1 MPIIGGH
8 KSLSSILHL
17 SSGSQKRDGR
27 TAFSPYTGSLS
38 NDASTKETR
47 GGNSLDFEAST
58 STLQA
63 SMNMG
68 TSITLNVRYVAKD
81 LWRKVTFPPGITVTQ
96 ARDICMLRFNVWQ
109 QTLNQDEDPE
119 MAEITGA
126 NDNDSASQH
135 QLSAD
140 NHKDSKRHAHGLAM
154 AGGKGGGATAGF
166 LGIAGASGQ
175 NSQSQTQFREQYG
188 LFWTS
193 AGHWLETDEM
203 LNTYPLRKGEV
214 LELQHIVDFI
224 PLQPHEFKYSYAES
238 ALYYLCPTSES
249 ANLGWQLRW
258 AVLRCRVLRLYKKKG
273 MADPDVEIDLSQL
286 FRLSDQDGRSWPRSS
301 SKCGIEVLNM
311 HSLLEGLPPVKQ
323 ATSPSLRPVM
333 SPTVG
338 TSSGALPPGP
348 APPPSSGGGGV
359 LVIQLAASSGQ
370 QVVHILRSSNMFDYD
385 VWHRTLRHTLS
396 SGASGT
402 TGSGG
407 AGGMSVGAGCSMSAS
422 ASISGNSNTSHGAQY
437 AMQPLDATAS
447 SSALAGGS
455 NTSGGSNGGGS
466 GGGGSGGGSS
476 PASAQLASLQAI
488 VNGVVDGS
496 GKPYLSS
503 QPQPTVLT
511 TQQIQQ
517 FKSLH
522 TRHEG
527 YVNRK
532 APDGYGFRRRYCV
545 LTPGALYGY
554 LHANDCKDTPD
565 DDLVAKCDFAVALD
579 PKYVTVEAIAWNGR
593 YLLRVFG
600 PESSSLRDKPG
611 ATALQPSE
619 QARVHCTDI
628 LATAAQAAIEQYG
641 STFGMLP
648 DSRELA
654 RLMIDDHDEG
664 QLWAVG
670 FNYISGLQITSQSK
684 VILSARRARSLTDTR
699 TGANFRVPT
708 ASALDNGTTL
718 VGAKQVAP
726 TLEECE
732 VLSDTTASSSPG
744 VCRQQS
750 LSEFFVNQLS
760 IAAVTSASSR
770 LQASA
775 PAAQKHQ
782 GSSERQSHQCDNSD
796 DVVKG
801 SAVVAAGKSTA
812 TSAPGPAAAQSSAA
826 PRWIPLSIDK
836 YIKEDEERKRT
847 QGPATPS
854 DTLPALPNS
863 ARSANSN
870 SLALRSKPSNVSDN
884 DHMGHHFYS
893 GYGSGGGSSS
903 NNSYGAQT
911 PPRFNWFKR
920 RGSTSK

>member
-27 TAFSPYTGSLS
+27 AAFSPYTGSLS
-38 NDASTKETR
+38 NEASGREAR

-81 LWRKVTFPPGITVTQ
+81 MWRKVTFPPGITVTQ

-109 QTLNQDEDPE
+109 QTLSHDEDPE

-126 NDNDSASQH
+126 NDSNGANQH
-135 QLSAD
+135 QSSTG
-140 NHKDSKRHAHGLAM
+140 NQKDSTRHAHGLTM

-166 LGIAGASGQ
+166 SGIAGASGQ
-175 NSQSQTQFREQYG
+175 SSQSQTQFREQYG

-193 AGHWLETDEM
+193 AGHWLEADEM

-238 ALYYLCPTSES
+238 ALYYLCPTSEG
-249 ANLGWQLRW
+249 ARHGWQLRW
-258 AVLRCRVLRLYKKKG
+258 AVLRCRALRLYKKKG
-273 MADPDVEIDLSQL
+273 MVDPDVEIDFSQL

-301 SKCGIEVLNM
+301 SKCGIEVLNI
-311 HSLLEGLPPVKQ
+311 HSLLEGLPAVKQ
-323 ATSPSLRPVM
+323 ATSPSSRPAM

-348 APPPSSGGGGV
+348 APPPSGGGGGI
-359 LVIQLAASSGQ
+359 LVVQLAASGGQ
-370 QVVHILRSSNMFDYD
+370 QEVHILRSSNMFDYD
-385 VWHRTLRHTLS
+385 VWHRTLRHTQS
-396 SGASGT
+396 SGANGT

-437 AMQPLDATAS
+437 SMQPLDMAAS

-455 NTSGGSNGGGS
+455 SAAGGSNGGG
-466 GGGGSGGGSS
+466 GGGSS

-503 QPQPTVLT
+503 QPQSAVLT

-517 FKSLH
+517 LKSLH

-545 LTPGALYGY
+545 LTPSALYGY

-565 DDLVAKCDFAVALD
+565 DDLLTKCDFAVSLD

-654 RLMIDDHDEG
+654 RLMVDDHDEG
-664 QLWAVG
+664 QLWALG
-670 FNYISGLQITSQSK
+670 FNCISGLQITSQSK

-699 TGANFRVPT
+699 TSANFRAPT
-708 ASALDNGTTL
+708 TGALDNSTTL
-718 VGAKQVAP
+718 VGTKQVTS

-760 IAAVTSASSR
+760 ITAATPTPP
-770 LQASA
+770 QFQPSA

-782 GSSERQSHQCDNSD
+782 GSSERQSHQCDNSND
-796 DVVKG
+796 AAKG
-801 SAVVAAGKSTA
+801 SVAEAAGKA
-812 TSAPGPAAAQSSAA
+812 SAPGPTAAQSSAA

-836 YIKEDEERKRT
+836 YIKEDEERKRA
-847 QGPATPS
+847 QGPAIPS
-854 DTLPALPNS
+854 DTLPALPQS
-863 ARSANSN
+863 ARSATSN

-884 DHMGHHFYS
+884 DHMGHHFHS